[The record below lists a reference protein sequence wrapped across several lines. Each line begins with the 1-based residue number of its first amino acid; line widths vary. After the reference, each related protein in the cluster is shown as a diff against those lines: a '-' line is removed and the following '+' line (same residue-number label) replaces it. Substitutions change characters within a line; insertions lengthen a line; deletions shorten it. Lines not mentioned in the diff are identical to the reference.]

1 MVRNGL
7 QKNYN
12 YHERH
17 TLLQCHGMDIISETP
32 VVDRNESTLFSL
44 VSTTRDTDP
53 PVFTLCFN
61 VTTLPP
67 STVTCTVNGT
77 MIDIP
82 DEDIDRSVTEAQYPD
97 TSVLVTVTI
106 RSRQSGSY
114 QCTIGGI
121 SGNMESTSVPLIITG
136 IMIRI
141 CYYHSYFQCYLLL
154 FYSHQS
160 TY

>member
-1 MVRNGL
+1 MDYKKIKRL
-7 QKNYN
+7 
-12 YHERH
+12 YHSYI
-17 TLLQCHGMDIISETP
+17 IISVTP
-32 VVDRNESTLFSL
+32 TVGNSTLFSL
-44 VSTTRDTDP
+44 VSTSRDTDP
-53 PVFTLCFN
+53 PVFTLSFN
-61 VTTLPP
+61 VTNLPP
-67 STVTCTVNGT
+67 STVTCTVSGT

-82 DEDIDRSVTEAQYPD
+82 DEDIDRYVTEAQYPD

-106 RSRQSGSY
+106 RSRQSGSC

-121 SGNMESTSVPLIITG
+121 PDNMESTSVPLTITG
-136 IMIRI
+136 IM